1 VDLILIMVL
10 LALSAFFSGSETA
23 YFSLRPSQLAR
34 LAASPGAG
42 RRVAALVDK
51 APTLLSAVLIGNLLV
66 NTAATVVATSLC
78 VAWLGQRGLV
88 VAVPVLTV
96 LLLLLGEITP
106 KLLALRYREQQAMLA
121 QRPLMIWVAVIRPML
136 LLLTVV
142 IEHLLR
148 LLPLERTGGR
158 SFSSSELETACD
170 LAVEDGTL
178 TETDG
183 RFLARLLMLQQLEV
197 RQVMTP
203 RPDVVTMDAAMTQT
217 EVLATAR
224 QAGFNRYPVMRAEN
238 PQPVG
243 FFHLK
248 DLLGRERA
256 HPLAT
261 DLRSLLFVPE
271 SKDVAALIVELRT
284 GGSHL
289 AAVVDEHG
297 DFTGI
302 VTLASCLQALL
313 GPIGDSGRHA
323 DREVVPLGQRSW
335 VLGGRLDLR
344 RLQEACGI
352 VLPTSRDYM
361 TLAGFLM
368 ARLGRIPR
376 PGDRWE
382 EAGARFSVLEMDGHK
397 VLQVQVD
404 LLPVAAG
411 EEVS

>member
-1 VDLILIMVL
+1 VDLILLMVL

-42 RRVAALVDK
+42 QRVAALVRR

-78 VAWLGQRGLV
+78 VAWLGQRGLA
-88 VAVPVLTV
+88 VAVPALTV
-96 LLLLLGEITP
+96 LLLLVGEITP
-106 KLLALRYREQQAMLA
+106 KLLALRYRERLAVLA

-136 LLLTVV
+136 AFLTVI

-158 SFSSSELETACD
+158 SLSSFELETACD

-197 RQVMTP
+197 RQIMTP
-203 RPDVVTMDAAMTQT
+203 RPDVVTMDAGMTRA
-217 EVLATAR
+217 EILITAR
-224 QAGFNRYPVMRAEN
+224 RAGFNRYPVTRSEGA
-238 PQPVG
+238 QPVG

-248 DLLGRERA
+248 DLLARDRTR
-256 HPLAT
+256 PLAA
-261 DLRSLLFVPE
+261 DLRPLLFVPE
-271 SKDVAALIVELRT
+271 SKDVAALISELRT

-323 DREVVPLGQRSW
+323 EREVVSLGPRSW

-344 RLQEACGI
+344 RLQETCGI
-352 VLPTSRDYM
+352 ALPTSRDYT

-382 EAGARFSVLEMDGHK
+382 EAGARFSVLDMEGHK
-397 VLQVQVD
+397 VVQVQVD
-404 LLPVAAG
+404 LLPVAAREG
-411 EEVS
+411 PS